1 MKIKSNKNVS
11 NKFQIIIFFLENEI
25 VQEKEMDK
33 KAKNGKL
40 ITYLIKKK
48 FYRKRK
54 YEYCRGGRCAG
65 SNIRNRD
72 LIKK

>member
-1 MKIKSNKNVS
+1 MKIKWNKNVS
-11 NKFQIIIFFLENEI
+11 YKIQIIIFFLENEI

-40 ITYLIKKK
+40 ITYLIKKT

-54 YEYCRGGRCAG
+54 YEYCRGGRYAG
-65 SNIRNRD
+65 SILRNRD